1 MNKNKYVKI
10 AKDILGEDIFEVL
23 EKAEVGSGI
32 FKQSTK
38 TALDP
43 EEIKIALQIVPR
55 AVLSFL
61 IAHLKPLEVGGTIDL
76 ELPFCDGQLHV
87 NKLTHDVYGG
97 YIVSKG
103 QRQAEFQYRSLPS
116 IGLILLSTFEL
127 YDMADIGNIR
137 HEVKE
142 EKEDKYQKLQD
153 IIDERLKL
161 KALIQSV
168 VDQRISEREAIE
180 KLIADKL
187 AEQFESLQNQIE
199 EVEDE
204 DEEEDVDVEEIEDED
219 VEGEPLQSEEE
230 LSVEIVDDSGNS
242 IEESKYSK
250 KSKLKDFL
258 ENRERKRQ
266 QKVELDKNEKI
277 NCPDCGINLYKGEKN
292 FKLCIC
298 FGEHHNKEIKFKKF
312 ENGKIKFKFPKSF
325 DIDNIEMLLD
335 AIKLNK

>member
-1 MNKNKYVKI
+1 MSKSKYVKV

-32 FKQSTK
+32 FKQGTK

-61 IAHLKPLEVGGTIDL
+61 IAHLKPLEVGGTCDL
-76 ELPFCDGQLHV
+76 DLPFCDGQLHV

-97 YIVSKG
+97 YIVSQGK
-103 QRQAEFQYRSLPS
+103 RQAEFQYRSLPS

-127 YDMADIGNIR
+127 YDMADIGQIR

-142 EKEDKYQKLQD
+142 DKEDKYQKLQD

-187 AEQFESLQNQIE
+187 AEQFESMQ
-199 EVEDE
+199 ED
-204 DEEEDVDVEEIEDED
+204 DEEEGVDDID
-219 VEGEPLQSEEE
+219 VEGEPLQNEEE
-230 LSVEIVDDSGNS
+230 MSVEITSESG
-242 IEESKYSK
+242 ETMEDSKYSK
-250 KSKLKDFL
+250 KSKLREFL
-258 ENRERKRQ
+258 DNRERKRQ
-266 QKVELDKNEKI
+266 EKVELDKSERI
-277 NCPDCGINLYKGEKN
+277 ACPDCGTNLYKGEN
-292 FKLCIC
+292 HLELCVC
-298 FGEHHNKEIKFKKF
+298 YGQFHNKQIKFKKS
-312 ENGKIKFKFPKSF
+312 EDGKVKFKFPKSF
-325 DIDNIEMLLD
+325 DIDNVEMLLD
-335 AIKLNK
+335 AIKDNKKM